1 MVLKNNKNRVRKT
14 KKVRKSKKTKIRKGK
29 YKTKKR
35 TNKRKTKK
43 IKNRKTKKKS
53 GFLKI
58 SNKKFRGNIHTHR
71 MDCVPCVLH
80 HMGMDEELARLIS
93 QPMQNDNYEGKGF
106 TEEKIIEILEWYYKD
121 YLFFIDK
128 QEFKDSEEMFLK
140 LFEVFEKMKNN
151 MHIIAILHGYYNGKI
166 WKHAVVLMK
175 YKNRPIIIDVQ
186 NKNLYEYEGIPDY
199 LEKCKVNSISLLD
212 SKHRITGERLVIQDK
227 EIENKKVPFYQD
239 FEKGESIEL
248 EDEEPDWLNPDI
260 KQSIF

>member
-1 MVLKNNKNRVRKT
+1 MVLKNKKNRVRKT
-14 KKVRKSKKTKIRKGK
+14 KKVRKYKKTKIKKEK
-29 YKTKKR
+29 YKTKKKR
-35 TNKRKTKK
+35 TQKKTKK
-43 IKNRKTKKKS
+43 KRTQKKTKKKS
-53 GFLKI
+53 GFFKI
-58 SNKKFRGNIHTHR
+58 SKKKIRGNIHTHK

-106 TEEKIIEILEWYYKD
+106 TAEKIIELLEWYYKD

-140 LFEVFEKMKNN
+140 LFQVFEKMKNN
-151 MHIIAILHGYYNGKI
+151 MHIIALLEGYYNGEI

-199 LEKCKVNSISLLD
+199 L
-212 SKHRITGERLVIQDK
+212 
-227 EIENKKVPFYQD
+227 
-239 FEKGESIEL
+239 
-248 EDEEPDWLNPDI
+248 
-260 KQSIF
+260 